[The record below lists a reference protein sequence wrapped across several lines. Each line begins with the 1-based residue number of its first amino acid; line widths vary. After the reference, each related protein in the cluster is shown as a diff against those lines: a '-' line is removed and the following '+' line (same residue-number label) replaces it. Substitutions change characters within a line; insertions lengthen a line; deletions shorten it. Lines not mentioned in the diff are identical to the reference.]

1 MHRLSNAWRLAQASW
16 RVIARD
22 RELILVPVVA
32 AVAAVVAFLVVV
44 SPGALIGGGDDGSG
58 GWALWLF
65 GALALLVA
73 TWIFAIGQATVVA
86 GAGQRMDGGNPT
98 IGSAFAQARGRVG
111 RIFEWALLAT
121 VVALVLD
128 FLEDRLGVAGRIVS
142 WLGGAAFSI
151 LSFLAL
157 PVIVFENVGAID
169 AFKRSAQLLK
179 ATWGEQVAFTFGMGL
194 LGFLLALPAILV
206 GGLLLAT
213 GAVVLQAIGVVAAVL
228 WIGLV
233 AATVSALSAVFK
245 TALYRHAVGRPVDPA
260 FTPADL
266 SGAFQPKS

>member
-1 MHRLSNAWRLAQASW
+1 MNRLSNAWHLAKASW
-16 RVIARD
+16 HVISQD
-22 RELILVPVVA
+22 RELVLVPVVA
-32 AVAAVVAFLVVV
+32 AIGAVVAFLVII
-44 SPGALIGGGDDGSG
+44 SPGALIGGGDDSSG
-58 GWALWLF
+58 GWAVWLF
-65 GALALLVA
+65 GVLALVAA

-98 IGSAFAQARGRVG
+98 VGSAFAQARARLG
-111 RIFEWALLAT
+111 RIFEWAVLAT

-128 FLEDRLGVAGRIVS
+128 FLEERLGLAGRIVS

-157 PVIVFENVGAID
+157 PVIVFEDVGAID

-194 LGFLLALPAILV
+194 LGFLVALPAILL

-213 GAVVLQAIGVVAAVL
+213 GVVALQVIGVVAAVA
-228 WIGLV
+228 WVGLV

-245 TALYRHAVGRPVDPA
+245 TALYRHAVGDPVDPA
-260 FTPADL
+260 FAPADL
-266 SGAFQPKS
+266 TGAFQRR